1 MKGLTMKNLKLTL
14 LLSAFAAGVVL
25 PQTAG
30 AIEQNSRIVV
40 AQQDTTKSSA
50 DERKQ
55 RREQVQQKREQNQQR
70 REQRQNAQQN
80 QQQQNN
86 RPANA
91 GQTKPQNQ
99 TEKATETRPQNP
111 NVRPQTPANR
121 AGGTNNAPAN
131 RASDT
136 KTSPSNANPT
146 AEKATDTKKPAANER
161 NQNNNQRQVNE
172 PKRDNK
178 PDNKPAAAQK
188 DNNTPAAQ
196 KNDANDANKDA
207 NKEAFKRDAGPK
219 RLDEVKRDRKEVK
232 EGNRTVIKEDN
243 RTIVKVDNRTIIR
256 HDDTDRFRR
265 AGGNVQVQRRGDT
278 TQTVIVRPGGVRIVN
293 VVDTQGR
300 LIRRSRWVNGREIV
314 LINNR
319 YTRPGFVIIN
329 LPPPIIRIP
338 RERYIVEYRAAQ
350 PAWLYETLVA
360 PPVMNLD
367 RHFSLEEIRY
377 NETVRA
383 RMPRIDIDSI
393 NFETG
398 SWEVT
403 PDQARLLQPIAEAMA
418 RAIEKNPAEVY
429 LIEGHTDAV
438 GTPEDNLS
446 LSDRRAEAVAEVLT
460 SQFNIPPENLV
471 TQGYGEQDLKVQTE
485 GAEPRNRYVTVR
497 RVTPLLAQ
505 NESAAQ

>member
-1 MKGLTMKNLKLTL
+1 MKNLKLTL
-14 LLSAFAAGVVL
+14 LLSVFAAGAVL

-30 AIEQNSRIVV
+30 AIEQNSRIIV
-40 AQQDTTKSSA
+40 AQQQQTQQQNNA

-70 REQRQNAQQN
+70 REQRQNAQQ
-80 QQQQNN
+80 QNN

-91 GQTKPQNQ
+91 GQNKPQTQ
-99 TEKATETRPQNP
+99 TDKTPDTRP
-111 NVRPQTPANR
+111 AK
-121 AGGTNNAPAN
+121 PAN

-136 KTSPSNANPT
+136 KTSPANPNP
-146 AEKATDTKKPAANER
+146 AAGKANDNKPAAAER
-161 NQNNNQRQVNE
+161 NQNTNQRQVNE
-172 PKRDNK
+172 PNRDNKRDNK

-188 DNNTPAAQ
+188 DNNAPAAQ
-196 KNDANDANKDA
+196 KNDANDANK
-207 NKEAFKRDAGPK
+207 EAFKRDNAPK

-232 EGNRTVIKEDN
+232 EGNQTIIKEDN

-265 AGGNVQVQRRGDT
+265 AGGNVQVQRQGNT

-300 LIRRSRWVNGREIV
+300 LVRRSRWVNGREFV

-319 YTRPGFVIIN
+319 YTRPGIVIVN
-329 LPPPIIRIP
+329 LPPPVIRIP

-438 GTPEDNLS
+438 GTPVDNLS
-446 LSDRRAEAVAEVLT
+446 LCDRRAEAVAEVLT
-460 SQFNIPPENLV
+460 AQFNIPPENLV

-485 GAEPRNRYVTVR
+485 AAEPRNRYVTVR

>member
-1 MKGLTMKNLKLTL
+1 MKNLKLTL

-40 AQQDTTKSSA
+40 AQQDTTKSNA

-70 REQRQNAQQN
+70 REQRQNAQQ
-80 QQQQNN
+80 QNN

-91 GQTKPQNQ
+91 DQNKPQKE
-99 TEKATETRPQNP
+99 TDKAPDTRPAK
-111 NVRPQTPANR
+111 PANR
-121 AGGTNNAPAN
+121 AG
-131 RASDT
+131 DT
-136 KTSPSNANPT
+136 KTSPANANPT
-146 AEKATDTKKPAANER
+146 AEKATDKKDAQKPAATER

-172 PKRDNK
+172 PKQDNKRDNK
-178 PDNKPAAAQK
+178 PAAQK
-188 DNNTPAAQ
+188 DNNPPAAQ
-196 KNDANDANKDA
+196 KNDASDANKDA
-207 NKEAFKRDAGPK
+207 NKEAFKRDAAPK
-219 RLDEVKRDRKEVK
+219 RLDDVKRDRKEVK

-319 YTRPGFVIIN
+319 YTRPGFVIVN

-367 RHFSLEEIRY
+367 RHFSLEEVRY

-403 PDQARLLQPIAEAMA
+403 PDQARLLQPIADAMA